1 MPKVFISTLPFGDRD
16 STPIHLLESAGIEY
30 LINPIGRKLTE
41 NELAEIIEEFDVLI
55 AGTEPI
61 TKLVMERA
69 KKLKHISRVGI
80 GLDNVDLI
88 FAKKKAIRVSYTPD
102 APTEAVSDLTIGLML
117 DLLRHIHISNS
128 QIHQKK
134 WYRFF
139 GRRLSE
145 VTIGLIGLGRIGSSV
160 LRKLQG
166 FGVNEILVN
175 DIKPDLYLAKNFNI
189 RWVEKEEIY
198 RNADVISLHLPLNL
212 KTRNMITKKELS
224 LFKSD
229 AILINTARG
238 GIVNEWD
245 LYEVLKDRKL
255 GGAAVDVF
263 ELEPYSGPLQE
274 LERCILTAHLGSMSV
289 DCRTRM
295 EIESTEEAIRFLKGE
310 PLQNEVPEEEYS
322 N

>member
-1 MPKVFISTLPFGDRD
+1 MPKVFISTVPFGDND
-16 STPIHLLESAGIEY
+16 ATPIRLLESAGIEY

-41 NELAEIIEEFDVLI
+41 NELAEMIEDFDILI

-61 TKLVMERA
+61 TKFVMERA

-80 GLDNVDLI
+80 GLDNVDLT
-88 FAKKKAIRVSYTPD
+88 FAQKNAIRVSYTPD

-117 DLLRHIHISNS
+117 DLLRDIHISNS
-128 QIHQKK
+128 QMHQRK
-134 WYRFF
+134 WHRFF

-175 DIKPDLYLAKNFNI
+175 DIKPDLYLSKKFNI

-198 RNADVISLHLPLNL
+198 RNADVISLHLPLNPN
-212 KTRNMITKKELS
+212 TRNLISKKELS
-224 LFKSD
+224 FFKSD
-229 AILINTARG
+229 AVLINTARG
-238 GIVNEWD
+238 GIVNELD
-245 LYEVLKDRKL
+245 LYEVIKGGKL

-263 ELEPYSGPLQE
+263 ELEPYVGPLQE

-295 EIESTEEAIRFLKGE
+295 EIESTEEAIRFLNGE
-310 PLQNEVPEEEYS
+310 PLQNEVPQEVY
-322 N
+322 

>member
-1 MPKVFISTLPFGDRD
+1 MSKVFISTVPFGDMD
-16 STPIHLLESAGIEY
+16 TTPIRLLESAGIEY

-80 GLDNVDLI
+80 GLDNVDLT
-88 FAKKKAIRVSYTPD
+88 FAQKKAIRVSYTPD

-128 QIHQKK
+128 QMHQKK

-139 GRRLSE
+139 GRRVSE
-145 VTIGLIGLGRIGSSV
+145 VTIGLIGIGRIGSSV

-166 FGVNEILVN
+166 FGINEILVN
-175 DIKPDLYLAKNFNI
+175 DINPDLDLAKKINI

-198 RNADVISLHLPLNL
+198 RNADVISLHLPLNHN
-212 KTRNMITKKELS
+212 TRNLITENELS
-224 LFKSD
+224 MFKSD
-229 AILINTARG
+229 AILINTSRG
-238 GIVNEWD
+238 GIVNEGD
-245 LYEVLKDRKL
+245 LYKVLKDGKL

-263 ELEPYSGPLQE
+263 ELEPYVGPLQG
-274 LERCILTAHLGSMSV
+274 LERCILTAHLGSMSI

-295 EIESTEEAIRFLKGE
+295 EIESTEEAIRFIKGE
-310 PLQNEVPEEEYS
+310 PLQNEVPKQENS

>member
-1 MPKVFISTLPFGDRD
+1 MPK
-16 STPIHLLESAGIEY
+16 
-30 LINPIGRKLTE
+30 
-41 NELAEIIEEFDVLI
+41 
-55 AGTEPI
+55 
-61 TKLVMERA
+61 
-69 KKLKHISRVGI
+69 KKDIK
-80 GLDNVDLI
+80 
-88 FAKKKAIRVSYTPD
+88 VSYTPD

-128 QIHQKK
+128 QMHQKK

-166 FGVNEILVN
+166 FGVQEILVN
-175 DIKPDLYLAKNFNI
+175 DIKPDLSLTKEFNI

-198 RNADVISLHLPLNL
+198 RTADVISLHLPLNFT
-212 KTRNMITKKELS
+212 TRHMITKKELS
-224 LFKSD
+224 LCKSD

-238 GIVNEWD
+238 GIIDEAD
-245 LYEVLKDRKL
+245 LYAVLKDKKL
-255 GGAAVDVF
+255 GGAAIDVF
-263 ELEPYSGPLQE
+263 ELEPYVGPLQE

-295 EIESTEEAIRFLKGE
+295 EIESTEEAIRFFKRRTFAK
-310 PLQNEVPEEEYS
+310 
-322 N
+322 